1 MTNAKARFSK
11 SLHPRKREGS
21 LGRTAQAVHLRRLSH
36 SRLLNWLWF
45 GQFAC
50 PDQYRV
56 DYLRTPWSA
65 HSPDCNKGPV
75 LGGDG
80 INICC
85 ITVGESVSGA
95 AAGSRSRPWTAG
107 SAQLSGAARPR
118 RRGQSPLSEWWTMGD
133 RYVLDFAPGLR
144 SLQSLCKSEAV
155 SVWSTRHPR
164 PPTLKPHIIVIGMS
178 SCISGIQKDHIRTAL
193 TDSRPCGRSPA
204 DIQSSGLGRGSNF
217 RRPSLT
223 QCRVTIHQSVR
234 VLKISTQ
241 WRLDTNDTKDY
252 NWSIRLYYGRS
263 RGGRNTGWSDSFKN
277 LDHWYSVSLSVTLET
292 LKI

>member
-21 LGRTAQAVHLRRLSH
+21 LGRTAQAVHLRRLSAAPE
-36 SRLLNWLWF
+36 LWF

-95 AAGSRSRPWTAG
+95 AAGSVSTVNCRKRPTQWGRTTETTWSVTTQWMMDYG
-107 SAQLSGAARPR
+107 WPLRTRLCSWPQISPKSVQKWSGF
-118 RRGQSPLSEWWTMGD
+118 SM
-133 RYVLDFAPGLR
+133 VM
-144 SLQSLCKSEAV
+144 
-155 SVWSTRHPR
+155 TRHPR
-164 PPTLKPHIIVIGMS
+164 PPTLTEASHHRHRHVIMYKRHS
-178 SCISGIQKDHIRTAL
+178 ERSHTHRVNWLPAVRT
-193 TDSRPCGRSPA
+193 
-204 DIQSSGLGRGSNF
+204 
-217 RRPSLT
+217 
-223 QCRVTIHQSVR
+223 
-234 VLKISTQ
+234 
-241 WRLDTNDTKDY
+241 
-252 NWSIRLYYGRS
+252 
-263 RGGRNTGWSDSFKN
+263 
-277 LDHWYSVSLSVTLET
+277 
-292 LKI
+292 